1 MRLAQGLA
9 GPFHDPLRRQA
20 RMLARAQSVSYRS
33 VARLLAVALFLGP
46 AIALAG
52 APAAVSAVPVTAGTD
67 PVPAPASRAA
77 LQLSDDDR
85 DEVER
90 GREADRQ
97 IEAEFGFYEDDALA
111 AYVDRIGQA
120 VAAVSERPQ
129 LPWQFRVLD
138 SPAVNAFAIPGGF
151 VYVTRGLLAHMNSEA
166 ELAGVLGHEVGHI
179 TGKHAEARQRRSLF
193 GTLGLLG
200 LSILAPEAADFA
212 LRTGIAQNVLGLV
225 LLKYSRD
232 QELDA
237 DERGIGYATAAGYDP
252 RGIGAFFE
260 TLQSIEERS
269 DRKGLPGW
277 LSTHPQVDDRIE
289 RGAGWAAESLAA
301 AGSDPDELVQG
312 RTAHLLAVDGIV
324 FGENPREG
332 FTRGD
337 DFLHPD
343 LRFAVTFPTGWT
355 VRNSRQAVMV
365 DDPDQRALIK
375 LTLAPAGPGDSP
387 SEYAR
392 AYLRQIRARVSNI
405 SDTRVDGLPAA
416 QAVFQARGDN
426 TIYAVYGLWVEY
438 DGRLYELLGVTTP
451 RNWNDYRRVLQRSLT
466 SFRRLND
473 PEVLAVVPARVEVVR
488 SSQAQRLRGVVEA
501 HPETSVEPDVV
512 ALINQRDLEGAVEAG
527 ELVKLVTGGPRDQAG
542 TGGAVEPAASAGR
555 EDER

>member
-1 MRLAQGLA
+1 MTAPAVTAFRRAMAWLLALVLLLGPSPLLA
-9 GPFHDPLRRQA
+9 NP
-20 RMLARAQSVSYRS
+20 
-33 VARLLAVALFLGP
+33 AVALQ
-46 AIALAG
+46 
-52 APAAVSAVPVTAGTD
+52 VSE
-67 PVPAPASRAA
+67 
-77 LQLSDDDR
+77 DDR
-85 DEVER
+85 EEVEQ
-90 GREADRQ
+90 GEEADRQ
-97 IEAEFGFYEDDALA
+97 IEAEFGFYEDEELA
-111 AYVDRIGQA
+111 AYVDRIGQV
-120 VAAVSERPQ
+120 VASVSERPQ
-129 LPWQFRVLD
+129 LPWNFRVLD

-179 TGKHAEARQRRSLF
+179 TGKHAEARQRRSLL

-200 LSILAPEAADFA
+200 LSILAPEAAGFA
-212 LRTGIAQNVLGLV
+212 LRTGIAQNVLGLL

-237 DERGIGYATAAGYDP
+237 DERGIRYATTAGYDP

-289 RGAGWAAESLAA
+289 RGQEWAAESLAV
-301 AGSDPDELVQG
+301 AGAEPDDLIQG
-312 RTAHLLAVDGIV
+312 RTAHLLAVDGVV

-343 LRFAVTFPTGWT
+343 LRFAVTFPTGWA
-355 VRNSRQAVMV
+355 VQNSRQAVMV
-365 DDPDQRALIK
+365 EDPDQRALIK
-375 LTLAPAGPGDSP
+375 LTLARAEPDTTPA
-387 SEYAR
+387 EYAR
-392 AYLRQIRARVSNI
+392 AYLRQVGARVTDLAN
-405 SDTRVDGLPAA
+405 TRVDELPAA
-416 QAVFQARGDN
+416 EAIFQARGDN

-451 RNWNDYRRVLQRSLT
+451 RSWNDYGQRLQRSLR
-466 SFRRLND
+466 SFRRLDD
-473 PEVLAVVPARVEVVR
+473 PEVLAVEPARVKTVR
-488 SSQAQRLRGVVEA
+488 SPQTQQLRGVIEA
-501 HPETSVEPDVV
+501 RPETSVEPEVV
-512 ALINQRDLEGAVEAG
+512 ALINQRRLDETVQAG
-527 ELVKLVTGGPRDQAG
+527 ELMKLVTGGPG
-542 TGGAVEPAASAGR
+542 EPVGSGASMAAGR

>member
-1 MRLAQGLA
+1 MMEPTQ
-9 GPFHDPLRRQA
+9 RRN
-20 RMLARAQSVSYRS
+20 
-33 VARLLAVALFLGP
+33 LGP
-46 AIALAG
+46 QLSAG
-52 APAAVSAVPVTAGTD
+52 AALLLGPVSVLAAPPGIPSPRSAVPPADAGLGSS
-67 PVPAPASRAA
+67 PGGAF
-77 LQLSDDDR
+77 QLSDDDR

-90 GREADRQ
+90 GKEADRQ

-129 LPWQFRVLD
+129 LPWKFRVLD

-151 VYVTRGLLAHMNSEA
+151 VYVTRGLLAHMSSEA

-179 TGKHAEARQRRSLF
+179 TGKHSEARQRRSLF

-212 LRTGIAQNVLGLV
+212 LRTGIAQNVLGIV

-260 TLQSIEERS
+260 TLQGIEERS

-289 RGAGWAAESLAA
+289 RGDEWAAESLAA
-301 AGSDPDELVQG
+301 AGLDPDALVQG

-343 LRFAVTFPTGWT
+343 LLFAVTFPRGWT

-375 LTLAPAGPGDSP
+375 LTLVPAGPDAAP

-392 AYLRQIRARVSNI
+392 GYLRQIGARVSNVA
-405 SDTRVDGLPAA
+405 DRRVDGLT
-416 QAVFQARGDN
+416 AVEAIFQARGDN
-426 TIYAVYGLWVEY
+426 TIYAVYGLWVQY

-451 RNWNDYRRVLQRSLT
+451 RNWDDYRRVLQRSLT
-466 SFRRLND
+466 SFRRLDD
-473 PEVLAVVPARVEVVR
+473 PEVLAVEPARVEVVR
-488 SSQAQRLRGVVEA
+488 APQEQQLRGVVEA
-501 HPETSVEPDVV
+501 HPDTSVEPDVV
-512 ALINQRDLEGAVEAG
+512 AFINQRGLAEAVGAG
-527 ELVKLVTGGPRDQAG
+527 ELVKLVTGGPGDVYG
-542 TGGAVEPAASAGR
+542 TGGAGGPAAAAGR
-555 EDER
+555 EEER